1 MANDATNEQDKQA
14 ADVQTEAAETDW
26 KAQARKWEKRAKEN
40 ASAADE
46 LQKLKE
52 AQMSEL
58 ERAQSRASKAEEELK
73 VMKAKAEH
81 DALKASIASEL
92 NVPASLIAGSDE
104 ASMREWAKSLAE
116 YAKPQVGASV
126 PRNSS
131 FASADGKDDD
141 KLKLA
146 RQVFK

>member
-1 MANDATNEQDKQA
+1 MASDATEQDKQA
-14 ADVQTEAAETDW
+14 ADAQTEAAETDW

-40 ASAADE
+40 AGAADE

-58 ERAQSRASKAEEELK
+58 ERAQSRASKAEEALK
-73 VMKAKAEH
+73 AMKAKAEH

-104 ASMREWAKSLAE
+104 ASMREWAKSLEIGRAH
-116 YAKPQVGASV
+116 V
-126 PRNSS
+126 
-131 FASADGKDDD
+131 
-141 KLKLA
+141 
-146 RQVFK
+146 